1 MAGKLVAV
9 AALACA
15 AACATP
21 ASAAPPT
28 VEMTWMSI
36 ANWYFKIGDKR
47 IVMDGYITRVPES
60 LFIAVVGVPEGHVH
74 VHQGAVRR
82 RPAGDHAR

>member
-1 MAGKLVAV
+1 MAGKLAAV

-15 AACATP
+15 AVIATP
-21 ASAAPPT
+21 AAAAPPT

-47 IVMDGYITRVPES
+47 IVMDGYITRVPEN
-60 LFIAVVGVPEGHVH
+60 LFVA
-74 VHQGAVRR
+74 
-82 RPAGDHAR
+82 

>member
-1 MAGKLVAV
+1 MQHTALTA
-9 AALACA
+9 AALVLSAVCA
-15 AACATP
+15 AP
-21 ASAAPPT
+21 APALAAPPT

-60 LFIAVVGVPEGHVH
+60 LFVASSVFPK
-74 VHQGAVRR
+74 
-82 RPAGDHAR
+82 DM